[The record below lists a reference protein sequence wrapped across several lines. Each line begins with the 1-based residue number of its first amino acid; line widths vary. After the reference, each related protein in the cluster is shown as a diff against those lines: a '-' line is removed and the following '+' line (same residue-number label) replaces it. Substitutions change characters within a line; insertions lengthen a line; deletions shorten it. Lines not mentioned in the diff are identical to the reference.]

1 MTDVFRAESKNPV
14 DLGVIIDNTDTAIE
28 YCQKFEDQDEAEA
41 HLESC
46 TAQVRA
52 IETDACKITSVVS
65 ELDGGV
71 QLQAR
76 YEFCCE
82 AEKLIF
88 EMRCKT
94 CCV

>member
-1 MTDVFRAESKNPV
+1 MTDVFRAESANPV

-28 YCQKFEDQDEAEA
+28 YSNRFDDREEAEA

-46 TAQVRA
+46 TRQVRD
-52 IETDACKITSVVS
+52 IETDPCAITSNITEADKGV
-65 ELDGGV
+65 ELR
-71 QLQAR
+71 AR

-88 EMRCKT
+88 ELRCKT

>member
-1 MTDVFRAESKNPV
+1 MTDVFCAESENPV
-14 DLGVIIDNTDTAIE
+14 DLGVIIDNTDTALE
-28 YCQKFEDQDEAEA
+28 YCHTFENRDEAEA

-46 TAQVRA
+46 TMQVRE
-52 IETDACKITSVVS
+52 IETSPCKITPTFTEKENGV
-65 ELDGGV
+65 ELR
-71 QLQAR
+71 AR

-88 EMRCKT
+88 ELRCKT